1 MIGICEDL
9 RKSVLQA
16 AIQGRLTQQLPEDG
30 DAETLYAAIQK
41 EKQKLIKEGKIKK
54 EKPLPEISDDD
65 IPFDIPENWK
75 WIRLS
80 NIAIGENGDRSSKYP
95 VESDYVKMGIPFFG
109 SKDMVDDSMS
119 FDDVRYISQQKFNEL
134 GNGKLKNKDIVCL
147 LRGSVG
153 KTALFK
159 ETTEFLTGFICAQM
173 MIVRCL
179 SESFVDYVFLCMKT
193 PEFADQVREKTTGT
207 AVRQLPAK
215 DVIQMIIPLPPLA
228 EQKRIVARVDELM
241 KRIDEMEKTEK
252 DITSLYDAFPGDMKA
267 SLLQAAIQGKLTEQ
281 LASDGDAETMYA
293 DIQKEKQRLIKE
305 GKIKK
310 EKPLPEITE
319 DDIPFDI
326 PENWK
331 WVHIKSIATIQYGF
345 PFDSNKF
352 NEIGSGM
359 PLIRIR
365 DVLPGLTNTYTTE
378 AYSPEYVV
386 SKGDMLVGMDGNF
399 NVNFWASY
407 NGVLNQRVCRIK
419 ANERIILQRY
429 LYYYLPIALGEISD
443 NVSFCT
449 VKHLSDKHFSFM
461 LIPLP
466 PLDEQKRIVEK
477 LDQLLPL
484 CDSMKEAIDATA

>member
-1 MIGICEDL
+1 M
-9 RKSVLQA
+9 LQA

-30 DAETLYAAIQK
+30 SAEDLYKKIQA
-41 EKQKLIKEGKIKK
+41 EKQSLIKEGKIKK
-54 EKPLPEISDDD
+54 EKQFSEIAEDD

-75 WIRLS
+75 WVRLGNVSLIARGGSPRPIKEFITNSS
-80 NIAIGENGDRSSKYP
+80 NGINWIKIGDTEKKGKYINSCKEKIKPSGMSKSRLVHPGD
-95 VESDYVKMGIPFFG
+95 FLLTN
-109 SKDMVDDSMS
+109 SMS
-119 FDDVRYISQQKFNEL
+119 FGRPYITNIEGCVHDGWLVISMYEKYYNQDFLYYLLSSGFAYTQFCDVVS
-134 GNGKLKNKDIVCL
+134 GAVVKNLNIDKVC
-147 LRGSVG
+147 
-153 KTALFK
+153 AACF
-159 ETTEFLTGFICAQM
+159 
-173 MIVRCL
+173 
-179 SESFVDYVFLCMKT
+179 
-193 PEFADQVREKTTGT
+193 
-207 AVRQLPAK
+207 
-215 DVIQMIIPLPPLA
+215 PLPPIS
-228 EQKRIVARVDELM
+228 EQKRIVARVDELLA
-241 KRIDEMEKTEK
+241 RIDEMEKTEK
-252 DITSLYDAFPGDMKA
+252 DITELYDAFPRDMKA

-281 LASDGDAETMYA
+281 LASDGDAETLYQ

-331 WVHIKSIATIQYGF
+331 WVHLKSIATIQYGF
-345 PFDSNKF
+345 PFDSTKF

>member
-1 MIGICEDL
+1 M
-9 RKSVLQA
+9 LQA

-30 DAETLYAAIQK
+30 SAEDLYKKIQA
-41 EKQKLIKEGKIKK
+41 EKQSLIKEGKIKK
-54 EKPLPEISDDD
+54 EKQFSEIAEDD

-75 WIRLS
+75 WVRLGNVSLIARGGSPRPIKEFITNSS
-80 NIAIGENGDRSSKYP
+80 NGINWIKIGDTEKKGKYINSCKEKIKPSGMSKSRLVHPGD
-95 VESDYVKMGIPFFG
+95 FLLTN
-109 SKDMVDDSMS
+109 SMS
-119 FDDVRYISQQKFNEL
+119 FGRPYITNIEGCVHDGWLVISMYEKYYNQDFLYYLLSSGFAYTQFCDVVS
-134 GNGKLKNKDIVCL
+134 GAVVKNLNIDKVC
-147 LRGSVG
+147 
-153 KTALFK
+153 AACF
-159 ETTEFLTGFICAQM
+159 
-173 MIVRCL
+173 
-179 SESFVDYVFLCMKT
+179 
-193 PEFADQVREKTTGT
+193 
-207 AVRQLPAK
+207 
-215 DVIQMIIPLPPLA
+215 PLPPIS
-228 EQKRIVARVDELM
+228 EQKRIVARVDELLA
-241 KRIDEMEKTEK
+241 RIDEMEKTEK
-252 DITSLYDAFPGDMKA
+252 DITELYDAFPRDMKA

-281 LASDGDAETMYA
+281 LASDGDAETLYQ